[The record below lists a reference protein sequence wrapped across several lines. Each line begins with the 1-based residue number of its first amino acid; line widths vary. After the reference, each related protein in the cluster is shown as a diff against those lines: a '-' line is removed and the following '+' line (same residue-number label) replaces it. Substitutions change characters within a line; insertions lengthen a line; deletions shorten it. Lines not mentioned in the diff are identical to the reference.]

1 MLHITIVNI
10 NLVGTNKQEMGLSI
24 KWTYFLIGLDKIVMI
39 EFKSILLSALN
50 WNNVVWALYVSI
62 NSIQVKV
69 GSGNNNVVNS
79 SDLQPSPLGC
89 LETNKLF
96 SWWWDDDCGLV
107 FVPRGFV
114 MMSPAASATLMPA
127 SPATNDKVIPRS
139 ANNCWHETPSCSV
152 TVTSS
157 HRVPVSKTRA
167 WQNNLAA
174 REWHLND
181 WGPAGPGDNLRH
193 VDNLSSVLHAA
204 RVISQL
210 PRCNDNTQQVSSR
223 AQSQQKLNTPATGGH
238 WQPTL

>member
-79 SDLQPSPLGC
+79 SDLQPTPLGC

-96 SWWWDDDCGLV
+96 SWWWDDDCGLAL
-107 FVPRGFV
+107 VPRVFV
-114 MMSPAASATLMPA
+114 MMSPASAPLMPA
-127 SPATNDKVIPRS
+127 SPATNDKVIPSS

-152 TVTSS
+152 TS
-157 HRVPVSKTRA
+157 H
-167 WQNNLAA
+167 
-174 REWHLND
+174 
-181 WGPAGPGDNLRH
+181 
-193 VDNLSSVLHAA
+193 
-204 RVISQL
+204 
-210 PRCNDNTQQVSSR
+210 
-223 AQSQQKLNTPATGGH
+223 QSQSPEHGPDKTT
-238 WQPTL
+238 WQPGNDISMIGAQQDLVTISAMLTTCHPCSMQLASLASSPGVMITHNRFLPEPRPSRN

>member
-79 SDLQPSPLGC
+79 SDLQPTPLGC

-96 SWWWDDDCGLV
+96 SWWWDDDCGLAL
-107 FVPRGFV
+107 VPRGFV
-114 MMSPAASATLMPA
+114 MMSPAASAPLMPA
-127 SPATNDKVIPRS
+127 SPATNDKVIPSS

-152 TVTSS
+152 TSHQLTPCPGLHNTGLTKQLGSRGMTSQWLGPS
-157 HRVPVSKTRA
+157 RTWWQSPPCWQLVIRA
-167 WQNNLAA
+167 
-174 REWHLND
+174 
-181 WGPAGPGDNLRH
+181 P
-193 VDNLSSVLHAA
+193 
-204 RVISQL
+204 
-210 PRCNDNTQQVSSR
+210 CSSR
-223 AQSQQKLNTPATGGH
+223 H
-238 WQPTL
+238 